1 VTLVQLQKSGLSFS
15 KSANGKLKI
24 AGDKKLISRLKTD
37 IVRLKLEILQWLETT
52 AKLEPSQEAEI
63 PEKVLELPETKE
75 NAPRAAIETLTDNEI
90 TRILERAVNLEFELQ
105 KSGKNK
111 ELRATVQNFISKAN
125 NAEHSGDTMGFNKAV
140 SELKT
145 FI

>member
-63 PEKVLELPETKE
+63 PEKVLELTKTKKS
-75 NAPRAAIETLTDNEI
+75 ASQAATESLPNNEI
-90 TRILERAVNLEFELQ
+90 DRILEMAVNLEFELQ
-105 KSGKNK
+105 KTGKNQ
-111 ELRATVQNFISKAN
+111 ELRATVQKFISKAN
-125 NAEHSGDTMGFNKAV
+125 KTEHSGDAMSFNRAV
-140 SELKT
+140 SELKA